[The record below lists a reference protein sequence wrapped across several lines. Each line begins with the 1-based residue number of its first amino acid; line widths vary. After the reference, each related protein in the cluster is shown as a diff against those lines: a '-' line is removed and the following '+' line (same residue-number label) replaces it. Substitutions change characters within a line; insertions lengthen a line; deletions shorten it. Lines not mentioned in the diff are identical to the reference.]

1 MMKRASNANKTL
13 HKTLIAATIALT
25 TIICTPVISHAEEVN
40 ATADYQDVDGIIDGF
55 FDTVPDGLDSLE
67 DADDVS
73 ELLGVKRILTEIFGA
88 LKDSKNELGALLL
101 ALIGIALLSALA
113 ALPSG
118 ELSSVTAHAVSG
130 VSAALLF
137 ERLAFLLSSTRSA
150 LGQLNGFFASVIPVT
165 LAVNSLGASPTAATT
180 QAMGMGLTLSAYSF
194 VCERLLGG
202 VVGAIFITSA
212 LSGFDGATSR
222 LAKSVKGIFL
232 SLMGAL
238 TVLIGATF
246 SLQSAIATGADSVAI
261 RSARYAVSGTIP
273 IVGNAVSGA
282 LGLVAGGVSY
292 ARSIVGA
299 GAVAVVLTLVLSPI
313 VTLLAYRFCLR
324 LGMGFCSHCSSDAL
338 FGVLGSFCSAL
349 DTLIAVYALTS
360 VVYITELVAFL
371 KGGVGLA

>member
-1 MMKRASNANKTL
+1 MKKRALNANKTL
-13 HKTLIAATIALT
+13 HKTVIAAVISLT
-25 TIICTPVISHAEEVN
+25 AVLCAPVVSHAEE
-40 ATADYQDVDGIIDGF
+40 AHSDADYQEIGGILDGF
-55 FDTVPDGLDSLE
+55 FDTVPDGLDGLE

-73 ELLGVKRILTEIFGA
+73 ELLGIKRILAEIFGA
-88 LKDSKNELGALLL
+88 LKDNKNELGALLL
-101 ALIGIALLSALA
+101 ALIGIALFSALA

-118 ELSSVTAHAVSG
+118 ELSSVTARAVSG

-137 ERLAFLLSSTRSA
+137 ERLAFLISSSRSA
-150 LGQLNGFFASVIPVT
+150 LEELNSFFGSVIPVT

-180 QAMGMGLTLSAYSF
+180 QAMGMGLTLGVYSF

-246 SLQSAIATGADSVAI
+246 SLQSTIATGTDSVAI
-261 RSARYAVSGTIP
+261 RSARYAVSGTVP

-324 LGMGFCSHCSSDAL
+324 LGMGFCSRCSVDELS
-338 FGVLGSFCSAL
+338 GVLGSFCSAL